1 MDMAIIIHIT
11 QAHLIHITGTL
22 QAFQI
27 ITGHM
32 KIAGQIIDLGLFFL
46 KQTPPTFL
54 L

>member
-1 MDMAIIIHIT
+1 
-11 QAHLIHITGTL
+11 
-22 QAFQI
+22 
-27 ITGHM
+27 M